1 MSDLTDIDALQAE
14 VKGLKEQRDRLQIRG
29 TALLMENRAL
39 KQKRTALSGQVEAFH
54 HAMGI
59 KTLTSVGIPAD
70 NIVRLRGELTLEE
83 AFEFNEALIDPECVS
98 YRELLAAKEMAKN
111 AIRQGAIKVDLP
123 KAVDALADCDY
134 VNEGGRQAFGIYD
147 GTPIADEVQ
156 RANISKVGGPKD
168 PVTGKQLKPKG
179 WTPPDIDGV
188 LAQMG
193 WHPEK

>member
-1 MSDLTDIDALQAE
+1 MSDLTDIDELLRE
-14 VKGLKEQRDRLQIRG
+14 VKSLKEQRDQLQIRG

-59 KTLTSVGIPAD
+59 KTLQTVGIPAD
-70 NIVRLRGELTLEE
+70 GIARLRGELTLEE
-83 AFEFNEALIDPECVS
+83 AFEFAEAILDPECVS
-98 YRELLAAKEMAKN
+98 YQELLVAKDLAKN
-111 AIRQGAIKVDLP
+111 AVRQGAVKVNLA

-156 RANISKVGGPKD
+156 RANITKVGGPKD
-168 PVTGKQLKPKG
+168 PVTGKQLKPAG

-188 LAQMG
+188 LLQMG
-193 WHPEK
+193 WPPKE